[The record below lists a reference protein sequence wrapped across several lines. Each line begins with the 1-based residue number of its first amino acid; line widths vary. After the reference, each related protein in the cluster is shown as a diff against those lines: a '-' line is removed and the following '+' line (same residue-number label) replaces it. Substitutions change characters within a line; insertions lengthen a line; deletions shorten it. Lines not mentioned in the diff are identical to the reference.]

1 MIRKDK
7 IMMMIILMVKNDID
21 NDNDD
26 VDGQEESPLAQST
39 YSI

>member
-7 IMMMIILMVKNDID
+7 IIMMIILMVKNDID

-26 VDGQEESPLAQST
+26 VDGQEESPPAQST
-39 YSI
+39 DFI